1 MGCLHAVEDPLF
13 HISLNCI
20 KMHPVP
26 PVCGMENIST
36 MTGNALD
43 INVALA
49 HVDGDAEFL
58 SELAAMF
65 VQDYPRLIEE
75 SREGILQSDCA
86 VVERAAHT
94 LKGRLAF
101 FGIAS
106 LREKLLSLESMGR
119 ENDLSRAPQL
129 LADIEAAMK
138 SILLE
143 FEALMREP
151 GQ

>member
-1 MGCLHAVEDPLF
+1 MA
-13 HISLNCI
+13 
-20 KMHPVP
+20 
-26 PVCGMENIST
+26 NI
-36 MTGNALD
+36 MTTPENALD

-75 SREGILQSDCA
+75 LHQGILQSDCA

-101 FGIAS
+101 FGITR
-106 LREKLLSLESMGR
+106 LRDTLLSLESMGR

-129 LADIEAAMK
+129 LADTEAAMK

-143 FEALMREP
+143 FEALTRDQ
-151 GQ
+151 GR